1 MNRLQTLRILPL
13 LLLFFVGV
21 VLAQQETVD
30 KTAVVVGKEIILA
43 SELASQMQLVA
54 FQTNRRPTT
63 ESEIQKFKTEIL
75 EQMISDQLFLVE
87 ARKDTTISIRREEIE
102 QALEEQI
109 ARVAS
114 NVGSEEDFLA
124 ALAQE
129 GMTLRDL
136 EKRYRGEIENQ
147 LLKQRYIQKKLH
159 TVSVSRR
166 EVEQFYGEF
175 KDSIPKQRETIK
187 LAHLL
192 LEIKPSPEVEDSVR
206 ELAAS
211 LRQRILDGAD
221 FATLSAQNSSLG
233 AGANGGD
240 LGYIA
245 RDDVVPEFARAAF
258 QLNVGDISGV
268 IRSQF
273 GYHVIKCEGKRDD
286 RLRLRHILLAV
297 PPSAEDSSVILYLAD
312 SLLTE
317 ARGGSDFAEMA
328 KTFSSDDD
336 TRAAGGELGWF
347 LVQQMPSE
355 FVTAVSGW
363 KTPGEYRGPVM
374 SKFGVHL
381 LKLLDHQP
389 EKTLSLEDDFD
400 RIKDLA
406 RQDKTGRE
414 VDKWIEELKKRT
426 YIDYRM
432 DS

>member
-1 MNRLQTLRILPL
+1 MYRSGTIQITL
-13 LLLFFVGV
+13 LLLLLLVGGV
-21 VLAQQETVD
+21 FAQQETVD
-30 KTAVVVGKEIILA
+30 KTAVVVGDKIILA

-63 ESEIQKFKTEIL
+63 EDEVQKFKTEIL
-75 EQMISDQLFLVE
+75 EQMISDQLFLAE

-102 QALEEQI
+102 RALEEQI
-109 ARVAS
+109 ARVAA

-147 LLKQRYIQKKLH
+147 LLKQRYIQQKLH

-166 EVEQFYGEF
+166 EVEKFYSEF
-175 KDSIPKQRETIK
+175 KDSIPKQPETIK

-258 QLNVGDISGV
+258 QLDVGDISGV

-286 RLRLRHILLAV
+286 RLRLRHLLLAV
-297 PPSAEDSSVILYLAD
+297 PPSAEDSGVVLYLAD
-312 SLLTE
+312 SLLKE
-317 ARGGSDFAEMA
+317 ARGGTDFAEMA
-328 KTFSSDDD
+328 KTYSSDDD
-336 TRAAGGELGWF
+336 TRGAGGELGWF

-389 EKTLSLEDDFD
+389 EKTLSLDDDFD

-432 DS
+432 DI

>member
-1 MNRLQTLRILPL
+1 
-13 LLLFFVGV
+13 
-21 VLAQQETVD
+21 
-30 KTAVVVGKEIILA
+30 
-43 SELASQMQLVA
+43 
-54 FQTNRRPTT
+54 
-63 ESEIQKFKTEIL
+63 
-75 EQMISDQLFLVE
+75 
-87 ARKDTTISIRREEIE
+87 
-102 QALEEQI
+102 
-109 ARVAS
+109 
-114 NVGSEEDFLA
+114 
-124 ALAQE
+124 
-129 GMTLRDL
+129 
-136 EKRYRGEIENQ
+136 
-147 LLKQRYIQKKLH
+147 
-159 TVSVSRR
+159 VSVSRR
-166 EVEQFYGEF
+166 EVEQFYSEF

-192 LEIKPSPEVEDSVR
+192 LEIKPSPEVEDSVQA
-206 ELAAS
+206 LAAS

-297 PPSAEDSSVILYLAD
+297 PPSAEDSAIILYLAD

-317 ARGGSDFAEMA
+317 ARGGGDFAEMA
-328 KTFSSDDD
+328 KTFSSDND

-374 SKFGVHL
+374 SRFGVHL

-406 RQDKTGRE
+406 RQDKTGQE